1 MDASTAPPSARAYDL
16 DPGEPRVD
24 GRRLRRVLLQA
35 QGQTVGECRKLAK
48 QCGPRVI
55 ATIGPV
61 TSVASPARPNAPE
74 HTLALRHELGEEVW
88 TMAGPGGWGSKLR
101 QNQQGHVIIH
111 VPWNMDVTFIIH
123 VPSNFV

>member
-16 DPGEPRVD
+16 DPGEPCVD

-88 TMAGPGGWGSKLR
+88 TMAGPGGWGR
-101 QNQQGHVIIH
+101 QNQQQGRETH
-111 VPWNMDVTFIIH
+111 FIH